1 MQREDINIKKCG
13 GEVLDGLPVTPKNA
27 DLINLFGSSVGY
39 GCLDIDDNLIDLQGN
54 PYASQLVKM
63 LELNIYK
70 CV

>member
-1 MQREDINIKKCG
+1 MQREDINIIKCG
-13 GEVLDGLPVTPKNA
+13 GEVLDGLPVAPKNA
-27 DLINLFGSSVGY
+27 ELIRSFGSTVGY
-39 GCLDIDDNLIDLQGN
+39 GCLDIEDQLLDLQGN